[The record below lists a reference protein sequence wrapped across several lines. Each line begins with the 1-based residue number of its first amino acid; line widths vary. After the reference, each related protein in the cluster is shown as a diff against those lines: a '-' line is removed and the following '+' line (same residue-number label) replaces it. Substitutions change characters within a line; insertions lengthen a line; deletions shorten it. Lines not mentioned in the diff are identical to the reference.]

1 MPGVVVPALFCEDS
15 PSYQKQISTSNDNT
29 PHNPYTDTH
38 KKNNH
43 KKSLMPS
50 MSKDLPPTLTDTNA
64 PPVTHP
70 SSILLDKNVGPPPG
84 QMQTLPQLTS
94 KIKKMG
100 QMQTLPQL
108 TSKIK
113 KMRLRL
119 PHPCIFDVLPS
130 PINKWSATTHPINGE
145 IFGFVNHTLSY

>member
-1 MPGVVVPALFCEDS
+1 
-15 PSYQKQISTSNDNT
+15 
-29 PHNPYTDTH
+29 
-38 KKNNH
+38 
-43 KKSLMPS
+43 

-94 KIKKMG
+94 KIKKM
-100 QMQTLPQL
+100 
-108 TSKIK
+108 
-113 KMRLRL
+113 RLRL

-130 PINKWSATTHPINGE
+130 PINKWSATTHPIKGE

>member
-1 MPGVVVPALFCEDS
+1 MTTHHIIHMP
-15 PSYQKQISTSNDNT
+15 
-29 PHNPYTDTH
+29 TH
-38 KKNNH
+38 KKTNH
-43 KKSLMPS
+43 KKSHMPS
-50 MSKDLPPTLTDTNA
+50 MSEDLPPTLPGANT
-64 PPVTHP
+64 PSGTHP
-70 SSILLDKNVGPPPG
+70 LSILLDENVGPPP
-84 QMQTLPQLTS
+84 
-94 KIKKMG
+94 G

-130 PINKWSATTHPINGE
+130 PINKWSATTHPIKGE